1 MHMHVYAY
9 TYAYMWRMPELDEVI
24 AEGGA
29 RGGGRV
35 ALGFVHAW
43 LEVRV
48 RVGVR
53 VRVRVGARLGLG

>member
-1 MHMHVYAY
+1 
-9 TYAYMWRMPELDEVI
+9 MWRMPELDEVI

-43 LEVRV
+43 LGFALEL
-48 RVGVR
+48 GF
-53 VRVRVGARLGLG
+53 GLGLGWG